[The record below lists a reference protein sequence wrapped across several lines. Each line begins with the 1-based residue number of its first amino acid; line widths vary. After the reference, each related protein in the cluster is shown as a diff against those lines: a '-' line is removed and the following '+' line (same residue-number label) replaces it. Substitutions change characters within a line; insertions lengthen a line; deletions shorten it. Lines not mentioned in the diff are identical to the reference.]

1 MKWENGR
8 VTSARL
14 VAAGRF
20 EPTWPTEAVPG
31 ETRAR
36 ALPKEAFSDLPA
48 FCQVM
53 GQVETSRES
62 RIRFQV
68 WLPESTWNRKFRS
81 DGFAF
86 FGGTMDPAVL
96 AAAVRDGYATAT
108 TDAGGDGTARANF
121 LVNPESLKDWN
132 YRAWHET
139 TVEAKR

>member
-1 MKWENGR
+1 MKWDNGR

-20 EPTWPTEAVPG
+20 EPTWPTEAVAG

-36 ALPKEAFSDLPA
+36 ALPKEAFADLAA

-53 GQVETSRES
+53 GEVETSRES

-68 WLPESTWNRKFRS
+68 WLPETTWNQKFRS

-96 AAAVRDGYATAT
+96 AAAVREG
-108 TDAGGDGTARANF
+108 
-121 LVNPESLKDWN
+121 
-132 YRAWHET
+132 
-139 TVEAKR
+139 